1 MELQKYIYILLGIY
15 FGLEFIGHMVIM
27 LNSEG
32 LPSYFHDPDSLGGG
46 GQAWFVAFLMI
57 RLGLRVF

>member
-46 GQAWFVAFLMI
+46 GP
-57 RLGLRVF
+57 GLVCCFSHD